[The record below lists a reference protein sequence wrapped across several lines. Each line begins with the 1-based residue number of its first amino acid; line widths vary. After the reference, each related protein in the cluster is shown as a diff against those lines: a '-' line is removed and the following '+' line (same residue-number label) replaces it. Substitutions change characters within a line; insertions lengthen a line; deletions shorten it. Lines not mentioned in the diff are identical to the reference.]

1 MYKVQ
6 SKFKVSNIIRDHEHI
21 MVRVVGD
28 ESQLIDGVEVI
39 EESPNLEDLFL
50 YYFDSDKGL

>member
-1 MYKVQ
+1 
-6 SKFKVSNIIRDHEHI
+6 

-28 ESQLIDGVEVI
+28 ESSLIDGVEVI